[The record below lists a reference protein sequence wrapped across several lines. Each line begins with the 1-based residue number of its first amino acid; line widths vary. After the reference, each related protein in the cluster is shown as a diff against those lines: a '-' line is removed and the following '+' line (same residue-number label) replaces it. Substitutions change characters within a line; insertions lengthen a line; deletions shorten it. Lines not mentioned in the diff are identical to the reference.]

1 VTLRGPAAHSFSAP
15 APRARRHTDRSA
27 GRLCAVL
34 RSNYGRSGM
43 DDPARREGGKRMRL
57 SEWRAAAPTRDAMT
71 AKVLA
76 VIEPVV
82 ENTGADPDPHCW
94 VAWADDPSVR
104 YTIFVPVAPG
114 LSIVSVRVNVPG
126 EGPRA
131 SAKLIRWSRVQVGEL
146 LVETQAGHRITTFQL
161 EQHVLKAAD
170 AAADRISRFALA
182 VLAAIDGRPMPDLA
196 EGRGRRVVAPKA
208 GAKKPTGATSPKAAA
223 AASGAR
229 RSGSSRTATP
239 ALGPGPSASPMTTG
253 SAKPA

>member
-1 VTLRGPAAHSFSAP
+1 
-15 APRARRHTDRSA
+15 
-27 GRLCAVL
+27 
-34 RSNYGRSGM
+34 M

-82 ENTGADPDPHCW
+82 ERTGADPDPHCW

-114 LSIVSVRVNVPG
+114 LSVVSVRVNVPG

-131 SAKLIRWSRVQVGEL
+131 SAKLVRWSRVQVGDL
-146 LVETQAGHRITTFQL
+146 TVETQAGHRVATFQL
-161 EQHVLKAAD
+161 EQHVLRAGD

-182 VLAAIDGRPMPDLA
+182 VLAAIDGRPIPELS
-196 EGRGRRVVAPKA
+196 EGRGRRPVARKA
-208 GAKKPTGATSPKAAA
+208 GAKKATASGATKAPRAAA
-223 AASGAR
+223 AASAAGAR
-229 RSGSSRTATP
+229 SSAGNGSAARRPAAGRTTTP
-239 ALGPGPSASPMTTG
+239 ALGPGPSLTTIPGG
-253 SAKPA
+253 SSKPA